1 MEFVS
6 CTGKTTQPHAFEA
19 VVNLQ
24 VGKAHLDAFAL
35 VTRLEKKPSSALA
48 GAPNLVRPHEDR
60 AGLVAQACWDSIVS

>member
-1 MEFVS
+1 MAARWNSSRAPERPRS
-6 CTGKTTQPHAFEA
+6 RMRS
-19 VVNLQ
+19 NQ